1 MLLIPANL
9 NKGTQI
15 EQKIFMRNS
24 TSKNSTGSKIVLN
37 DIHLLFQ
44 IIELMIL
51 NFEST
56 KTSYL

>member
-24 TSKNSTGSKIVLN
+24 TNKNSTGSKIVLN
-37 DIHLLFQ
+37 NIHLLFQ